1 MLALSPNTVAW
12 IILKAR
18 ELDSKDT
25 TFEAGD
31 DGLDDAL
38 LTEFADDEEENGDSA
53 PDPTAQE
60 LTSWIDDM
68 NDTEQAE
75 LVALYW
81 LGRGDADTDDFAD
94 LTQQAIESRVNKTST
109 YLLGAP
115 MLPDYL
121 EEGLEALGYDVS
133 ELETEAVGPA

>member
-18 ELDSKDT
+18 EFDSKDAPL
-25 TFEAGD
+25 ERD
-31 DGLDDAL
+31 DDEMDDAL
-38 LTEFADDEEENGDSA
+38 LTDVGDDEDEGEDPGDPLA
-53 PDPTAQE
+53 HE

-81 LGRGDADTDDFAD
+81 LGRGDGDADDFAE
-94 LTQQAIESRVNKTST
+94 LTQQARESRVNKTST

-121 EEGLEALGYDVS
+121 EEGLEALGYDTS
-133 ELETEAVGPA
+133 ELETEAIGSV

>member
-18 ELDSKDT
+18 EFDSKDAPL
-25 TFEAGD
+25 EAGD

-38 LTEFADDEEENGDSA
+38 LNGVEDDEDGGEDADDPVA
-53 PDPTAQE
+53 HE
-60 LTSWIDDM
+60 LTNWIDDM
-68 NDTEQAE
+68 NDAQQAE

-81 LGRGDADTDDFAD
+81 LGRGDGDPEEFED
-94 LTQQAIESRVNKTST
+94 LTNQARDSRVNKTSV

-115 MLPDYL
+115 LLADYL
-121 EEGLEALGYDVS
+121 EEGLEAMGYDTS
-133 ELETEAVGPA
+133 EIETEAMGPT

>member
-18 ELDSKDT
+18 EFDEKDAT
-25 TFEAGD
+25 LESGD
-31 DGLDDAL
+31 DEFDDAML
-38 LTEFADDEEENGDSA
+38 DEIDDEENGDDA
-53 PDPTAQE
+53 ENTAAHE

-81 LGRGDADTDDFAD
+81 LGRGDAEPDDFAD
-94 LTQQAIESRVNKTST
+94 LTQQARESRVNKTST
-109 YLLGAP
+109 YLLGSP

-121 EEGLEALGYDVS
+121 EEGLEALGYEVS

>member
-18 ELDSKDT
+18 EFDSKDAPL
-25 TFEAGD
+25 ERD
-31 DGLDDAL
+31 DDEIDDAL
-38 LTEFADDEEENGDSA
+38 LGDISDDEEEGEDAGDPLA
-53 PDPTAQE
+53 HE

-81 LGRGDADTDDFAD
+81 LGRGDGDADDFTE
-94 LTQQAIESRVNKTST
+94 LTQQARESRVNKTST

-121 EEGLEALGYDVS
+121 EEGLEALGYDTS
-133 ELETEAVGPA
+133 ELETEAIGPV